1 MPRCKPC
8 RDHLDQKFDSV
19 KSMCAHHG
27 VNQNTYKNRINRG
40 MTLEQALDPALHKA
54 SHAISCEDPN
64 GVSYPSEQAMAEAWG
79 ISCSTYRARMQ
90 AGWDKASALSRPAN
104 GSKKKQ
110 PERNARP
117 EIDPDG
123 VTHPSIKSMC
133 SKYGV
138 KTGTYL
144 QRISR
149 GWDKSAA
156 LSAPTGQHD
165 ILPLGKNGDPITA
178 SQACARWH
186 VRYASYKWQK
196 RRGKNPEQAFQ
207 TACIKTWTGST
218 AGHFTILACV
228 QWPWFLVEDR
238 EKQQT
243 VLNAVEICRLKNLL
257 TRKQKR

>member
-1 MPRCKPC
+1 M
-8 RDHLDQKFDSV
+8 
-19 KSMCAHHG
+19 
-27 VNQNTYKNRINRG
+27 
-40 MTLEQALDPALHKA
+40 
-54 SHAISCEDPN
+54 
-64 GVSYPSEQAMAEAWG
+64 
-79 ISCSTYRARMQ
+79 
-90 AGWDKASALSRPAN
+90 
-104 GSKKKQ
+104 
-110 PERNARP
+110 
-117 EIDPDG
+117 
-123 VTHPSIKSMC
+123 
-133 SKYGV
+133 
-138 KTGTYL
+138 

-228 QWPWFLVEDR
+228 QSRLPPFRALSNRYGWSVMIASMDSSRRKSKSRPSVFNKIHAPAFHVRRRRHAADMLRRGAARQEIQDPSGRKACRAVKTAHTIYYNIWR
-238 EKQQT
+238 EGT
-243 VLNAVEICRLKNLL
+243 FA
-257 TRKQKR
+257 